1 MGEAKR
7 RKQRLGDSY
16 GKTPAVLKDGSKQ
29 LEEHLEKFAL
39 ELSNK
44 MDELGADLDIGD
56 LEGTEALAAMEEE
69 ISPEEALEKSKEI
82 EVWIKDYL
90 KPYRPLDQE
99 KLAIGLLNPIYEDI
113 FDLAQTNEQSSET
126 DLDMFMLNVMHGL
139 STFSML
145 KSFLSETNLPTYAE
159 PMRSLYNMLIDDM
172 DDDAE
177 EQKESLTT
185 LFQPCLDVPE
195 AESVS

>member
-145 KSFLSETNLPTYAE
+145 KSFLSEKNLPTYAE

-185 LFQPCLDVPE
+185 LFKPCLDVPE
-195 AESVS
+195 AES